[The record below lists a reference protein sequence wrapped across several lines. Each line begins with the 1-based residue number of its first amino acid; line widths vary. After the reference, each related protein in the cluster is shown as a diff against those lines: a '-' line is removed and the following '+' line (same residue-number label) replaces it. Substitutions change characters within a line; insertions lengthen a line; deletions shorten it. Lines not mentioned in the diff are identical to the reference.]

1 MTEYCIKKH
10 FIKKHFSTHWGEMD
24 ALGHIN
30 HTRYLVWMETVR
42 IELFEQ
48 IGLMNIPN
56 VGPILANINA
66 NYHHPIHHP
75 AELWCGVRVTRIGTK
90 SFTLQYAIGFAGEEK
105 QLAEATTVIV
115 VYNYQTNCSVEIPEL
130 VRLALQPENRA
141 ALDQST

>member
-1 MTEYCIKKH
+1 MTEYC
-10 FIKKHFSTHWGEMD
+10 IKKHFSTHWGEMD

-90 SFTLQYAIGFAGEEK
+90 SFTLQYAIGFSGEEK
-105 QLAEATTVIV
+105 CLAEATTVIV
-115 VYNYQTNCSVEIPEL
+115 VYNYQTGCSVEIPEL
-130 VRLALQPENRA
+130 VRLALQQDNRA